1 MDTKGVRKKDE
12 VFWAQHEHGSH
23 ESHVAGEIYPLVM
36 TNIAMENGP
45 FIEDL
50 SQLETSI
57 LKGFCMA
64 MLNNQYIKC
73 QGYPK
78 DIPNENID
86 VSSGRDVSLSNAVDP
101 DTSEEL
107 QEAEFPELVVI
118 GPPKMVILM
127 GFNGILW
134 WF

>member
-1 MDTKGVRKKDE
+1 
-12 VFWAQHEHGSH
+12 
-23 ESHVAGEIYPLVM
+23 M

-134 WF
+134 